1 MFNQREYLKEKK
13 IFKIIKISYLRDTI
27 KIIIK
32 YHCILIRMTKIK
44 KIEKLCQES
53 EATKTLIYC

>member
-1 MFNQREYLKEKK
+1 M
-13 IFKIIKISYLRDTI
+13 KISYLRDTI
-27 KIIIK
+27 KSIIK

-44 KIEKLCQES
+44 KIEKVCQES

>member
-1 MFNQREYLKEKK
+1 M
-13 IFKIIKISYLRDTI
+13 KISYLRDTI

-32 YHCILIRMTKIK
+32 YLCIVIRMTKIK